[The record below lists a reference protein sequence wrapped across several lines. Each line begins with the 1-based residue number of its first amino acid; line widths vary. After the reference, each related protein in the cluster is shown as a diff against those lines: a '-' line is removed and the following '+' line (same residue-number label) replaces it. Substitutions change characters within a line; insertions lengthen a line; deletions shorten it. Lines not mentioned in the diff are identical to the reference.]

1 MQFSPQQDKALLAV
15 NEWLKDPDSQL
26 FRLFGYAGTGKTTL
40 AKHLAQGVTGG
51 VLFAAFTGKAAHVL
65 QTKGC
70 EGASTIHSLI
80 YRPVDKSRKILE
92 ELEAK
97 LAELKARDPDEQDLD
112 EEARL
117 LQALKAERENL
128 RRPFFHLNLESPV
141 REAALVVVD
150 ECFVRGT
157 LVDTPLGPTPIERIQ
172 AGDLV
177 YNGQGENAVVRTI
190 RKKVHSAQSII
201 VGGVKITSSPE
212 HRFFTQRGLVKA
224 RDLVVGDMLARTGEA
239 VRLLRDGL
247 LSKRTDISILQ
258 HDLLDALVAPVP
270 RVQDTPVLP
279 VREAEDGG
287 EAAGLPSVRVSRGH
301 CSESKNSPTVPVQT
315 SPRPEKDQ
323 SDVAGNW
330 AQAASYRREREG
342 NPPPSEMAVGGARG
356 GVGAGVRGEDGGEAP
371 CVQDRHR
378 QSILADSRGGRR
390 GVALREDAAGAG
402 SAEDGFPGF
411 ARVEGSTF
419 LEQGSSGLAEFLDEN
434 GDLYL
439 YDLQVDGHSSFSVA
453 GVLVHNCSMV
463 DTAMAHDLLSFGTK
477 VLVLGDPAQLPPVAG
492 GGYFTEHA
500 PDFMLTEIH
509 RQAADNPIIAMAT
522 RIRGARMPTYG
533 QYGDS
538 CVVSSFDMLMALEAD
553 QILVGKNVTRK
564 KLNARIRTQLGR
576 SSAEPEPGDRIVC
589 LQNNHQEGL
598 LNGALWEIQGV
609 TKHKVSPDIA
619 SLHIKS
625 EDTGANVEVDAFL
638 HYFRGLEPAF
648 HQRGYAD
655 HFDYGYALTC
665 HKSQGS
671 QWSNVLVL
679 DESDSFR
686 ENKWRWLYT
695 AVTRAA
701 DKVSVVVT

>member
-150 ECFVRGT
+150 EC
-157 LVDTPLGPTPIERIQ
+157 
-172 AGDLV
+172 
-177 YNGQGENAVVRTI
+177 
-190 RKKVHSAQSII
+190 
-201 VGGVKITSSPE
+201 
-212 HRFFTQRGLVKA
+212 
-224 RDLVVGDMLARTGEA
+224 
-239 VRLLRDGL
+239 
-247 LSKRTDISILQ
+247 
-258 HDLLDALVAPVP
+258 
-270 RVQDTPVLP
+270 
-279 VREAEDGG
+279 
-287 EAAGLPSVRVSRGH
+287 
-301 CSESKNSPTVPVQT
+301 
-315 SPRPEKDQ
+315 
-323 SDVAGNW
+323 
-330 AQAASYRREREG
+330 
-342 NPPPSEMAVGGARG
+342 
-356 GVGAGVRGEDGGEAP
+356 
-371 CVQDRHR
+371 
-378 QSILADSRGGRR
+378 
-390 GVALREDAAGAG
+390 
-402 SAEDGFPGF
+402 
-411 ARVEGSTF
+411 
-419 LEQGSSGLAEFLDEN
+419 
-434 GDLYL
+434 
-439 YDLQVDGHSSFSVA
+439 
-453 GVLVHNCSMV
+453 SMV

-522 RIRGARMPTYG
+522 KIRGARMPTYG

-538 CVVSSFDMLMALEAD
+538 CVVSSFDMQMALAAD

-598 LNGALWEIQGV
+598 LNGALWEVQGV

-638 HYFRGLEPAF
+638 HYFRGQEPAF

-671 QWSNVLVL
+671 QWGSVLVL
-679 DESDSFR
+679 DESDAFR